1 MKFEYFL
8 NRIYYSLFKINLFFC
23 LDFMNKDL
31 PLEKVVKF
39 ESDINTDYTRAR
51 CLRIATDLMTIFLT
65 TGIVGVLNALKLFFI
80 KVAIDSDV
88 KALIILVGLF
98 LLALPMEFYFLWRK
112 DKYLAY
118 FKRFEKES
126 KRKTRMW
133 CFITVVL
140 YIAILILF
148 FWSLCWLSK

>member
-51 CLRIATDLMTIFLT
+51 CLRFATDLMTIFLT
-65 TGIVGVLNALKLFFI
+65 TGIVGVLNALKLSFI

>member
-80 KVAIDSDV
+80 TVAIDSDV